1 MNLVGHF
8 SHRRK
13 YRTPPDH
20 LETHL
25 HAMKVVTILIPSFHA
40 RSPLGNGWD
49 YDHHLVRTHAHTKKE
64 TVTFSESLS

>member
-40 RSPLGNGWD
+40 RSPLATPGTMTIIWRG
-49 YDHHLVRTHAHTKKE
+49 HTPKKKKE